1 MRAEEPGPAGDG
13 LLGDGVVV
21 VPVFGF
27 SPPATWPLSPAAP
40 PSGVVSAALGAAV
53 GLGAALGAVGLGAAL
68 GAVGLGAAL
77 GAEGAA
83 LVGDEVPEGD
93 DDELVDPGADFGRSV
108 VDSLFFSAGLSLL
121 VSGFFGSAIPGFVA
135 AVSRPRWGA
144 SMP

>member
-40 PSGVVSAALGAAV
+40 PSGVVSAALGA
-53 GLGAALGAVGLGAAL
+53 AVGLGAAL